1 VKVLLQ
7 INGVS
12 KTFIQKGQ
20 KIQAV
25 EYVSFSVQNEEIFA
39 LVGESGSGKSTLA
52 HMIMR
57 LEQPSGGTIQ
67 LHGRDIYSYTRKNY
81 AKEVQM
87 VFQNPDS
94 SLNSK
99 MTVEELIEEPLFLH
113 NVPRTT
119 RRKRIQTLVNQV
131 QLSSDIM
138 NRLPTELSGG
148 QKQRVAIA
156 RALALEPR
164 ILVADEATSALDVLI
179 ERKVIDLLRDLHQ
192 ETGISILLITHNLEI
207 VHSIA
212 NRVGVMQKG
221 RLIELAETRQLF
233 EYPQETYTQKLLE
246 AIPISHPKFRK

>member
-1 VKVLLQ
+1 VKDLLQ
-7 INGVS
+7 INDVS

-20 KIQAV
+20 EIQAV
-25 EYVSFSVQNEEIFA
+25 KDVSFSVQKEEIFA

-57 LEQPSGGTIQ
+57 LEQPSGGTIK
-67 LHGRDIYSYTRKNY
+67 LHGKDIHSYTRKNY

-87 VFQNPDS
+87 VFQNPYS
-94 SLNSK
+94 SMNSK
-99 MTVEELIEEPLFLH
+99 MTVEEVIEEPLFIH
-113 NVPRTT
+113 NVPRNT
-119 RRKRIQTLVNQV
+119 RRKRIQKLVNQV

-156 RALALEPR
+156 RALALEPG

-179 ERKVIDLLRDLHQ
+179 ERKIIDLLKDLHQ

-212 NRVGVMQKG
+212 NGVGVMQKG

-246 AIPISHPKFRK
+246 AIPISHPKLRK

>member
-1 VKVLLQ
+1 MLQVKD
-7 INGVS
+7 VS
-12 KTFIQKGQ
+12 KRFIHKGQ
-20 KIQAV
+20 EIQAV
-25 EYVSFSVQNEEIFA
+25 KDVNFSVQKEEIFA

-57 LEQPSGGTIQ
+57 LEQPSDGIIQ
-67 LHGRDIYSYTRKNY
+67 LNGKDIYSYPRKSY

-99 MTVEELIEEPLFLH
+99 MTVGELIEEPLFLH
-113 NVPRTT
+113 NVSRSN
-119 RRKRIQTLVNQV
+119 RRKRIQLLLNQV
-131 QLSSDIM
+131 QLSLDVID
-138 NRLPTELSGG
+138 RHPTELSGG

-179 ERKVIDLLRDLHQ
+179 ERKVIDLLKELHQ
-192 ETGISILLITHNLEI
+192 QTGISILLITHNLEI

-212 NRVGVMQKG
+212 DRVGVMQKG
-221 RLIELAETRQLF
+221 RLIELAEKRQLF
-233 EYPQETYTQKLLE
+233 EYPQETYTKKLLE
-246 AIPISHPKFRK
+246 AIPISHPNFRK

>member
-1 VKVLLQ
+1 MLQ
-7 INGVS
+7 LKNVS
-12 KTFIQKGQ
+12 KTFIHKDQEL
-20 KIQAV
+20 QAV
-25 EYVSFSVQNEEIFA
+25 KDVTFCVQEKEVFA
-39 LVGESGSGKSTLA
+39 LVGESGSGKSTIA

-57 LEQPSGGTIQ
+57 LEQPSDGNMQ
-67 LHGRDIYSYTRKNY
+67 LKGKEIYSYSRKNY

-99 MTVEELIEEPLFLH
+99 MRVEELIGEPLFLH
-113 NVPRTT
+113 NVPRQN
-119 RRKRIQTLVNQV
+119 RVKRTKKLLNQV
-131 QLSSDIM
+131 QLSSNLMD
-138 NRLPTELSGG
+138 RLPAELSGG

-179 ERKVIDLLRDLHQ
+179 ERQIIDLLKDLHQ

-212 NRVGVMQKG
+212 DRVGVMRKG
-221 RLIELAETRQLF
+221 RLIEFTETSQLF
-233 EYPQETYTQKLLE
+233 KNPQEAYTQKLLE